1 MARILICHVPKDGA
15 TAREL
20 GAALMGRDHF
30 VSFDGEPDTPR
41 ADRATRLRQFEAVV
55 VIWTETS
62 AHSAGLAEIARNS
75 LPLNALV
82 PVRAEE
88 LDKTKLPLAFRKL
101 NMFAPREVDGISRLV
116 ARFSTAATSLKTMA
130 EASARLAAAPRDET
144 RPLKPVRTRDPRA
157 GAPQNLRAGT
167 PQKAPLSTT
176 PAQQTKAAPPTGP
189 RAPAA
194 IPATAARPHVIEP
207 GTAATVAARPLL
219 DLPEVPEDLPADR
232 PEAPL
237 GDPLAAPAPPK
248 TAEPASPSR
257 AEGLEAALKPRRLPP
272 PPAVTA
278 ADLARVIDD
287 GLLRFRIP
295 EAMWLG
301 KPVTV
306 EIAVD
311 QDALAELLGAPA
323 PGEQPSPDY
332 SAIETLSVSLY
343 GHAEVFEIE
352 RRTERTQLMAVA
364 EFDAMP
370 ASQTPHGR
378 WVWVVTPQ
386 SGGPHD
392 LIVRVAALLRD
403 RNGVPE
409 PVAVPDRRFQT
420 VIDVPEGAD
429 LLSGLVGWERSS

>member
-55 VIWTETS
+55 VIWTDTS
-62 AHSAGLAEIARNS
+62 AHSAGLSEIARDT

-116 ARFSTAATSLKTMA
+116 ARFSTAATSLKNMA
-130 EASARLAAAPRDET
+130 EASTRLAAAPRAEK
-144 RPLKPVRTRDPRA
+144 RPLKPARAPDHA
-157 GAPQNLRAGT
+157 GAPQ
-167 PQKAPLSTT
+167 KAPSPTAS
-176 PAQQTKAAPPTGP
+176 AQQTKAAPKAAPPT
-189 RAPAA
+189 APSAPKA
-194 IPATAARPHVIEP
+194 MPATAAHPHVIEA
-207 GTAATVAARPLL
+207 GTAATAAARPLL
-219 DLPEVPEDLPADR
+219 DLPEVPEL

-237 GDPLAAPAPPK
+237 DDPPAAPAPPE
-248 TAEPASPSR
+248 TAERASPSR
-257 AEGLEAALKPRRLPP
+257 AEGLEAALKPRRQAP
-272 PPAVTA
+272 PPAVTG
-278 ADLARVIDD
+278 ADLARAIDH

-295 EAMWLG
+295 DAMWLG
-301 KPVTV
+301 EPLTV
-306 EIAVD
+306 EIALD

-323 PGEQPSPDY
+323 PGDPPSPDY

-352 RRTERTQLMAVA
+352 RRTERTQPIAAGQGEVLQKGEA
-364 EFDAMP
+364 
-370 ASQTPHGR
+370 PHGR
-378 WVWVVTPQ
+378 WVWIVTPQ

-392 LIVRVAALLRD
+392 LIVRIAALLRD

-429 LLSGLVGWERSS
+429 LLSGLVGWERRS